1 MDTDSL
7 SREVSNKVYF
17 IKAIPRLKSRKKQE
31 LKKFGSLDLVPSDHH
46 SRGKA
51 NENRNQY
58 PRGIRSFSQLRRQ
71 RISAVTLLLEKMRK
85 NT

>member
-46 SRGKA
+46 SQEEKQMKTETSILEELG
-51 NENRNQY
+51 NFL
-58 PRGIRSFSQLRRQ
+58 SFEDKEFQ
-71 RISAVTLLLEKMRK
+71 R
-85 NT
+85 